1 MPLPCPTCGLPLA
14 ALPPVS
20 TSGLPA
26 ECEPVHLASGALP
39 RLVTA
44 ADLGLTSADLMAYAD
59 KPGPSVAASVLARA
73 TTPSDP
79 AADLRALQ
87 ARLERTGWFGVPLPG
102 PDAGPTGQ

>member
-1 MPLPCPTCGLPLA
+1 M
-14 ALPPVS
+14 PPV
-20 TSGLPA
+20 PA
-26 ECEPVHLASGALP
+26 CRCWAYPAGSEYLTEVASALP

-87 ARLERTGWFGVPLPG
+87 AGLERTGWFGVPLPD
-102 PDAGPTGQ
+102 PEATGG